1 MANYTMTL
9 EELVHNILNDDL
21 DALFPPAESWQVYG
35 DDEDR
40 TYAKILEGKIAVH
53 FWLHEIGTE
62 TPDRFIYEFRKTF
75 LECLPRFNRALAIY
89 SFALGTEYG
98 GLPDTDALKFYF
110 MGTFH
115 KLDSSFTKEGSG
127 SNSASGESS
136 GSSSG
141 SGTVTEEGTPYTNYP
156 ASTNY
161 DSGKSHNTSSAETGS
176 SDSSE
181 GSYENSEGGTNG
193 LEEWTMKN
201 DLLESANNFI
211 EKYINPDELMYKP
224 LETCFMCIL

>member
-21 DALFPPAESWQVYG
+21 DALFPPADSWAVFG

-40 TYAKILEGKIAVH
+40 TYAEDLEGKIAVH

-75 LECLPRFNRALAIY
+75 LESLPKFNRALAAY
-89 SFALGTEYG
+89 DCAFAGTYG
-98 GLPDTDALKFYF
+98 NLFEFDALQYYF
-110 MGTFH
+110 MGTLRLTNSTFN
-115 KLDSSFTKEGSG
+115 KSGSG

-136 GSSSG
+136 GDSSG

-161 DSGKSHNTSSAETGS
+161 DSGKSHNTSSAETSS

-181 GSYENSEGGTNG
+181 GSYENSEEGGNS
-193 LEEWTMKN
+193 LEEWSMKG
-201 DLLESANNFI
+201 DLLESANKLI
-211 EKYINPDELMYKP
+211 EKFINPDELMYRP